1 MTWRPYLDARGAL
14 DVGAVAGALRR
25 ARRDGQTFDVLL
37 SDEVGLGL
45 ADAYRVQDQ
54 VLGCRHEIE
63 SVDTLIVCWT
73 GGAAA

>member
-25 ARRDGQTFDVLL
+25 PGGTAETFDVLL

-45 ADAYRVQDQ
+45 ADAYRV
-54 VLGCRHEIE
+54 R
-63 SVDTLIVCWT
+63 TR
-73 GGAAA
+73 